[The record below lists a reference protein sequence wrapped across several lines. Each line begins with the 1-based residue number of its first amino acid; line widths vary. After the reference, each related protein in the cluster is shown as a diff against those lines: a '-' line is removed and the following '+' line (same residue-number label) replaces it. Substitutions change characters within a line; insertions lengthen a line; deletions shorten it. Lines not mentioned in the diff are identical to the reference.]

1 MSREK
6 ICSIEDNA
14 PKTKPMV
21 KKKMIEI
28 KQLNPLL
35 QYCLIHGGHLAEV
48 LNARKDTTK
57 NKNAK

>member
-1 MSREK
+1 MHQKQNRWLK
-6 ICSIEDNA
+6 
-14 PKTKPMV
+14 

-48 LNARKDTTK
+48 LNARKDMTK
-57 NKNAK
+57 K

>member
-1 MSREK
+1 
-6 ICSIEDNA
+6 
-14 PKTKPMV
+14 MV